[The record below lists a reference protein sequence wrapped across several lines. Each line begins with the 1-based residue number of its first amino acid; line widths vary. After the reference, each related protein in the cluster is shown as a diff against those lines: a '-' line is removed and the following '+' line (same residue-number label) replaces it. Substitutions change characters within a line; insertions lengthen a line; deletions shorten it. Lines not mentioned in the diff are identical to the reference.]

1 MDGENPSPGDVL
13 IEPDPVLG
21 RGYTLSTAP
30 ELLMK
35 RVTAEFVEMPGLR
48 LTIDQAARL
57 WGLERDKC
65 QALLQAL
72 VYQEFLSVKAD
83 GKYARISEGAARR
96 VPPRAAKATLQPTAR
111 SASKPAGRRAGGRSS
126 HD

>member
-65 QALLQAL
+65 QAL